1 MSDRIEAIIDALRKK
16 LLDAAVR
23 GELVDQDNR
32 EEPASALLERIA
44 EERSRLIREKKIKKP
59 KSSSRIERRDGHFYE
74 SVDGS
79 TPVCI
84 DDELPFEIPD
94 SWEWVRLENVCAYV
108 QRGKSPKY
116 SNISEIP
123 VISQKCIQWSGF
135 SIEKARFIEPKSL
148 SCYDKERFLEEG
160 DLLLNST
167 GTGTI
172 GRIAIYSL
180 DLNPY
185 DVAVADGH
193 VTVIRLHKNFVSN
206 KFICDFFACP
216 WVQSQVE
223 KRADGSTNQ
232 IEFSLSKVK
241 EALIPLPPLQE
252 QLRIVDAL
260 ERQLKQL
267 DILRESHRRMCR
279 ILHETPTSL
288 RQQLLQAAI
297 EGKLV
302 AQDPKEESASALLE
316 RIAKERATLPGKRKA
331 APPSR
336 IERRPNGTFELFPD
350 GSEKNISDE
359 IPFDIPESWE
369 WVRLK
374 QIADIISGTS
384 YNKNDV
390 SNTGLR
396 ILRGDN
402 IQNDSLVLNPDD
414 VFIPESY
421 SSPQKRVMA
430 GDIILVGSTGS
441 KKVIGKA
448 AYIKET
454 LKNTQIGAFLRI
466 VRAYQPCYAE
476 YLAHILTTSYYR
488 NYIRALASG
497 TNINNIKAQH
507 LEDFLVPLP
516 PLQEQQRIV
525 RRLEELLPLVSQA

>member
-44 EERSRLIREKKIKKP
+44 AERSRLIREKKIKKP

-94 SWEWVRLENVCAYV
+94 SWEWVRLGE
-108 QRGKSPKY
+108 
-116 SNISEIP
+116 ISESALGKTLDQKKNKGELQPYLCSIN
-123 VISQKCIQWSGF
+123 VRQDGISLSMLK
-135 SIEKARFIEPKSL
+135 KARFEQDELEKYSL
-148 SCYDKERFLEEG
+148 APR
-160 DLLLNST
+160 DLLVCEGGDVGRAAVWEQDSPMYYQNALHRIRFFGKISPHYIRDVMELYKFSKELDKFCK
-167 GTGTI
+167 GVTI
-172 GRIAIYSL
+172 KHL
-180 DLNPY
+180 
-185 DVAVADGH
+185 
-193 VTVIRLHKNFVSN
+193 
-206 KFICDFFACP
+206 
-216 WVQSQVE
+216 VQTE
-223 KRADGSTNQ
+223 LRK
-232 IEFSLSKVK
+232 IF
-241 EALIPLPPLQE
+241 IPLPPLQE
-252 QLRIVDAL
+252 QHRIVEAL

-267 DILRESHRRMCR
+267 DILRESHRRMRR

-302 AQDPKEESASALLE
+302 AQDPKEEPASALLE
-316 RIAKERATLPGKRKA
+316 RIAKERASLPGKRKA

-336 IERRPNGTFELFPD
+336 IERRSGGIFELFPD
-350 GSEKNISDE
+350 GSEKDISDE
-359 IPFDIPESWE
+359 IPFDIPERWE

-374 QIADIISGTS
+374 QIAEIISGTS
-384 YNKNDV
+384 YKKKDV
-390 SNTGLR
+390 SNAGIR

-414 VFIPESY
+414 VFIPASY

-476 YLAHILTTSYYR
+476 YLAHILATSYYR

-525 RRLEELLPLVSQA
+525 QRLEELLPLVSQA

>member
-16 LLDAAVR
+16 LLDAAIR
-23 GELVDQDNR
+23 GELVDQNDG

-44 EERSRLIREKKIKKP
+44 AERSRLIREKKIKKP
-59 KSSSRIERRDGHFYE
+59 KSSSRIERHHDGIFE
-74 SVDGS
+74 VFPDGS
-79 TPVCI
+79 EKDI
-84 DDELPFEIPD
+84 SGEIPFD
-94 SWEWVRLENVCAYV
+94 IPKSWEWVRLGNYCQYGGVQSSLVINEPQDTWILDLEDIESQTGKILHYIYLAQRKSSSSKYRFSKGMVLYSKLRPYLNKVVVAEKDGYCTTEIVPVKLFAQAVPEYLKIVLTSPEYLLQINSSAYGV
-108 QRGKSPKY
+108 KMPRA
-116 SNISEIP
+116 NAE
-123 VISQKCIQWSGF
+123 
-135 SIEKARFIEPKSL
+135 
-148 SCYDKERFLEEG
+148 
-160 DLLLNST
+160 LLNS
-167 GTGTI
+167 
-172 GRIAIYSL
+172 L
-180 DLNPY
+180 
-185 DVAVADGH
+185 
-193 VTVIRLHKNFVSN
+193 
-206 KFICDFFACP
+206 
-216 WVQSQVE
+216 
-223 KRADGSTNQ
+223 
-232 IEFSLSKVK
+232 
-241 EALIPLPPLQE
+241 LIPIPPSDE
-252 QLRIVDAL
+252 QHRIVDAL

-267 DILRESHRRMCR
+267 DILRESHRRMRR

-288 RQQLLQAAI
+288 RQQLLQASI

-302 AQDPKEESASALLE
+302 AQDPKEEPASALLE
-316 RIAKERATLPGKRKA
+316 RIAKERAALPGKRKA
-331 APPSR
+331 VPPSR
-336 IERRPNGTFELFPD
+336 IERRSGGIFELFPD
-350 GSEKNISDE
+350 GSEKDISDE
-359 IPFDIPESWE
+359 IPFDIPERWE

-374 QIADIISGTS
+374 QIAEIISGTS
-384 YNKNDV
+384 YKKKDV
-390 SNTGLR
+390 SNAGIR

-414 VFIPESY
+414 VFIPASY

-476 YLAHILTTSYYR
+476 YLAHILATSYYR

-525 RRLEELLPLVSQA
+525 QRLEELLPLVSQA

>member
-23 GELVDQDNR
+23 GELVDQDNG

-44 EERSRLIREKKIKKP
+44 AERSRLIREKKIKKP

-94 SWEWVRLENVCAYV
+94 SWEWVRLGE
-108 QRGKSPKY
+108 
-116 SNISEIP
+116 ISESALGKTLDQKKNKGELQPYLCSIN
-123 VISQKCIQWSGF
+123 VRQDGISLSTLK
-135 SIEKARFIEPKSL
+135 KARFEQEELEKYSL
-148 SCYDKERFLEEG
+148 APG
-160 DLLLNST
+160 DLLVCEGGDVGRAAVWEQDSPMYYQNALHRIRFFGKINPHYIRDVMELYKFSKEVDKFCK
-167 GTGTI
+167 GVTI
-172 GRIAIYSL
+172 KHLVQTELRRI
-180 DLNPY
+180 
-185 DVAVADGH
+185 
-193 VTVIRLHKNFVSN
+193 
-206 KFICDFFACP
+206 FIP
-216 WVQSQVE
+216 
-223 KRADGSTNQ
+223 
-232 IEFSLSKVK
+232 I
-241 EALIPLPPLQE
+241 PPLHE
-252 QLRIVDAL
+252 QLRIVGAL

-267 DILRESHRRMCR
+267 DILRESHRRVRR

-302 AQDPKEESASALLE
+302 AQDPKEEPASALLE
-316 RIAKERATLPGKRKA
+316 RIAKERAALPGKRKA
-331 APPSR
+331 SRASR
-336 IERRPNGTFELFPD
+336 IERRPDGTFELFPD
-350 GSEKNISDE
+350 GSEKDISDE

-374 QIADIISGTS
+374 QIAEIISGTS
-384 YNKNDV
+384 YKKKDV
-390 SNTGLR
+390 SNAGIR

-525 RRLEELLPLVSQA
+525 QRLEELLPLVSQA

>member
-1 MSDRIEAIIDALRKK
+1 MSDRIESIIDALRKK

-94 SWEWVRLENVCAYV
+94 SWEWVRLSSMGTIVGGGTPSTSDPSLWDGGVPWITPADMRDL
-108 QRGKSPKY
+108 RGKYVSHGSKYISPKGVLKSSAKELPPGSVVFSSRAPIGY
-116 SNISEIP
+116 VAIAETALYTN
-123 VISQKCIQWSGF
+123 QGF
-135 SIEKARFIEPKSL
+135 KSVAFNYDGL
-148 SCYDKERFLEEG
+148 SDYVY
-160 DLLLNST
+160 
-167 GTGTI
+167 
-172 GRIAIYSL
+172 YSL
-180 DLNPY
+180 IALTD
-185 DVAVADGH
+185 DIKHRASG
-193 VTVIRLHKNFVSN
+193 TT
-206 KFICDFFACP
+206 FAEI
-216 WVQSQVE
+216 S
-223 KRADGSTNQ
+223 GT
-232 IEFSLSKVK
+232 EFGKT
-241 EALIPLPPLQE
+241 LIPLPPLQE
-252 QLRIVDAL
+252 QHRIVDAL

-267 DILRESHRRMCR
+267 DILRESHRRMRR

-302 AQDPKEESASALLE
+302 AQDPKEEPASVLLE
-316 RIAKERATLPGKRKA
+316 RIAKERAALPGKRKA
-331 APPSR
+331 APQSR
-336 IERRPNGTFELFPD
+336 IERRPDGICEIFPD
-350 GSEKNISDE
+350 GSEKDISDE

>member
-1 MSDRIEAIIDALRKK
+1 MSDRIESIIDALRKK

-23 GELVDQDNR
+23 GELVDQDNG

-44 EERSRLIREKKIKKP
+44 AERSQLIREKKIKKP

-94 SWEWVRLENVCAYV
+94 SWEWVRLGEISTLISGQDLTPKDYHSERSGIPYITGASNFDK
-108 QRGKSPKY
+108 GKL
-116 SNISEIP
+116 
-123 VISQKCIQWSGF
+123 VINRWTTT
-135 SIEKARFIEPKSL
+135 PKSVAAGG
-148 SCYDKERFLEEG
+148 SI
-160 DLLLNST
+160 LLT
-167 GTGTI
+167 CKGTI
-172 GRIAIYSL
+172 GELAILCENKAHIARQ
-180 DLNPY
+180 
-185 DVAVADGH
+185 VMA
-193 VTVIRLHKNFVSN
+193 
-206 KFICDFFACP
+206 ICP
-216 WVQSQVE
+216 
-223 KRADGSTNQ
+223 
-232 IEFSLSKVK
+232 IVK
-241 EALIPLPPLQE
+241 ESVAFLMHVLQSAIKEYKYQAQSMIPGISRSVVLKTHVPLPPLQE
-252 QLRIVDAL
+252 QLRIVGAL

-267 DILRESHRRMCR
+267 DILHESHRRMRR

-302 AQDPKEESASALLE
+302 AQDPKEEPASALLE
-316 RIAKERATLPGKRKA
+316 RIAKERAALPGKRKA
-331 APPSR
+331 VPPSR
-336 IERRPNGTFELFPD
+336 IERRPDGTFEVFPD

-359 IPFDIPESWE
+359 IPFDIPKSWE

-525 RRLEELLPLVSQA
+525 QRLEELLPLVSQA